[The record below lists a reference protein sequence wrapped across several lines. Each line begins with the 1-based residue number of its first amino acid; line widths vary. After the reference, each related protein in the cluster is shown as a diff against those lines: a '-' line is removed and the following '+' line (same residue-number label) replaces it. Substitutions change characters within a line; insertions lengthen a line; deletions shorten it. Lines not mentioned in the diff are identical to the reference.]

1 MAQARTAARPSHH
14 HRDLTPMIG
23 ITTLYA
29 NRNTPSDG
37 LRYGRQRLEGLRA
50 RDVVTTTP
58 PDTAALRRPVVVW
71 NVGRRCNLHCV
82 HCYSDSS
89 NRAYPGELTTAE
101 GFALLDDLAD
111 FGIPVLLLSGGEPLM
126 RPDIFELIA
135 YARSVGLRTTLSTN
149 GTLITADVAERLR
162 ALEVSYVGISL
173 DGIGLTNDMFRGHK
187 GAFDKAMAGFRHCK
201 AVDQRVGLR
210 MTLTKRNCQDL
221 DQIFDFIEAE
231 EIDRA
236 CFYHLVYSGR
246 GSSADELTPELAR
259 AAVDTIL
266 RRTRDFAD
274 RGLRKEIFTVDNHAD
289 GPYLYLKLLEE
300 DRARAEEVLALLRW
314 NGGGLHSSGVGIA
327 DIDFL
332 GNVHPDQFWM
342 QHTLGNVKDRKF
354 SEIWQDLSDPIL
366 AGLRDRAP
374 LLKGRCASCRWKDV
388 CGGSFR
394 IRALQVHG
402 DPWAEDPGCYLTDEE
417 CGLSAD
423 QLTNSPTH

>member
-1 MAQARTAARPSHH
+1 
-14 HRDLTPMIG
+14 MIG

-29 NRNTPSDG
+29 DRNTPSDG
-37 LRYGRQRLEGLRA
+37 LRYGRQRLDGIRA
-50 RDVVTTTP
+50 RDVVTHTP
-58 PDTAALRRPVVVW
+58 PAHAGLRRPVVVW

-82 HCYSDSS
+82 HCYSDSA
-89 NRAYPGELTTAE
+89 NRAYEGELTTAE
-101 GFALLDDLAD
+101 GIALLDDLAA
-111 FGIPVLLLSGGEPLM
+111 FGVPVLLLSGGEPLM
-126 RPDIFELIA
+126 RPDLFELIA
-135 YARSVGLRTTLSTN
+135 HARSRGLRTTLSTN
-149 GTLITADVAERLR
+149 GTLITAEVAERLR

-173 DGIGLTNDMFRGHK
+173 DGIGRTNDMFRGHK

-210 MTLTKRNCQDL
+210 MTLTRRNCQDL
-221 DQIFDFIEAE
+221 DQLFDFIEAE

-246 GSSADELTPELAR
+246 GSAADELTPEVAR

-266 RRTRDFAD
+266 RRTRDFAE

-289 GPYLYLKLLEE
+289 GPYLYLKLLRE
-300 DRARAEEVLALLRW
+300 DPVRAAEVLSLLQW
-314 NGGGLHSSGVGIA
+314 NGGGLHSSGVGLA

-342 QHTLGNVKDRKF
+342 EHTLGNVTDRPF
-354 SEIWQDLSDPIL
+354 SEIWQDLSDPLL

-374 LLKGRCASCRWKDV
+374 LLKGRCGSCQWKDV

-394 IRALQVHG
+394 VRALQVHG

-417 CGLSAD
+417 CGLTPGSRLREPA
-423 QLTNSPTH
+423 S

>member
-1 MAQARTAARPSHH
+1 
-14 HRDLTPMIG
+14 MIG

-29 NRNTPSDG
+29 DRNTPSDG
-37 LRYGRQRLEGLRA
+37 LRYGRQRLDGIRA

-58 PDTAALRRPVVVW
+58 PAHAALRRPVVVW

-82 HCYSDSS
+82 HCYSDSA
-89 NRAYPGELTTAE
+89 NRAYPGELTTGQ
-101 GFALLDDLAD
+101 GFALLDDLAA

-126 RPDIFELIA
+126 RPDLFELMA
-135 YARSVGLRTTLSTN
+135 HARTLGLRTTLSTN

-162 ALEVSYVGISL
+162 ALDVSYVGISL
-173 DGIGLTNDMFRGHK
+173 DGIGITNDMFRGHK
-187 GAFDKAMAGFRHCK
+187 GAFDNAMAGFRHCK

-210 MTLTKRNCQDL
+210 MTLTRRNCQDL
-221 DQIFDFIEAE
+221 DRIFDFIEAE
-231 EIDRA
+231 GIDRA

-246 GSSADELTPELAR
+246 GRSTDELTPDVAR

-266 RRTRDFAD
+266 RRTRDFAA

-289 GPYLYLKLLEE
+289 GPYLYLKLLQE
-300 DRARAEEVLALLRW
+300 DPARAAEVLALLRW

-342 QHTLGNVKDRKF
+342 HHTLGNVRDRKF
-354 SEIWQDLSDPIL
+354 STIWEDTSDPLL
-366 AGLRDRAP
+366 AGLRNRAP
-374 LLKGRCASCRWKDV
+374 LLKGRCAGCQWRDI

-394 IRALQVHG
+394 VRADRFYG

-417 CGLSAD
+417 CGLTPGSRLREPA
-423 QLTNSPTH
+423 L

>member
-1 MAQARTAARPSHH
+1 
-14 HRDLTPMIG
+14 MIG

-29 NRNTPSDG
+29 GRNTPSDG
-37 LRYGRQRLEGLRA
+37 LRYGRQRLDGIRA
-50 RDVVTTTP
+50 SDVVTNTP
-58 PDTAALRRPVVVW
+58 PAHAGARRPVVVW

-82 HCYSDSS
+82 HCYSDSE
-89 NRAYPGELTTAE
+89 NRAYPGELTTE
-101 GFALLDDLAD
+101 QGFALLDDLAD
-111 FGIPVLLLSGGEPLM
+111 FRIPVLLLSGGEPLM
-126 RPDIFELIA
+126 RPDLFELIA
-135 YARSVGLRTTLSTN
+135 YARSRGIRTTLSTN
-149 GTLITADVAERLR
+149 GTLITADVAARLR
-162 ALEVSYVGISL
+162 AHEVSYVGISL
-173 DGIGLTNDMFRGHK
+173 DGIGATNDRFRGHK

-221 DQIFDFIEAE
+221 DSIFDFIEAE

-246 GSSADELTPELAR
+246 GNSADELTPEVAR

-289 GPYLYLKLLEE
+289 GPYLYLKLLQE
-300 DRARAEEVLALLRW
+300 DPGRAAEVLSLLQW

-332 GNVHPDQFWM
+332 GNV
-342 QHTLGNVKDRKF
+342 KDRPF
-354 SEIWQDLSDPIL
+354 SEIWQDLSDPLL
-366 AGLRDRAP
+366 AGLRNRAP
-374 LLKGRCASCRWKDV
+374 LLTGRCAACKWKEV

-394 IRALQVHG
+394 VRALQVHG

-417 CGLSAD
+417 CGIVPAAAGAG
-423 QLTNSPTH
+423 HAG

>member
-1 MAQARTAARPSHH
+1 
-14 HRDLTPMIG
+14 MIG

-37 LRYGRQRLEGLRA
+37 LRYGRQRMEGVRA
-50 RDVVTTTP
+50 IDVVTTTP
-58 PDTAALRRPVVVW
+58 PRSAEARRPVVVW
-71 NVGRRCNLHCV
+71 NVGRQCNLHCV
-82 HCYSDSS
+82 HCYSDSE
-89 NRAYPGELTTAE
+89 NRTYSGELTTSEAR
-101 GFALLDDLAD
+101 ALIDDLAD
-111 FGIPVLLLSGGEPLM
+111 FEIPVLLLSGGEPLM
-126 RPDIFELIA
+126 RPDLPLLIA
-135 YARSVGLRTTLSTN
+135 YARARGLRVTLSTN
-149 GTLITADVAERLR
+149 GTLITPEVAGKLR

-173 DGIGLTNDMFRGHK
+173 DGIGATNDMFRGHK
-187 GAFDKAMAGFRHCK
+187 GAFDKAMAGFRNCK
-201 AVDQRVGLR
+201 DVGQRVGLR
-210 MTLTKRNCQDL
+210 MTLTRRNARDL

-246 GSSADELTPELAR
+246 GSSSDELTAADAR

-274 RGLRKEIFTVDNHAD
+274 RGIRKEIFTVDNHAD
-289 GPYLYLKLLEE
+289 GPYLYLKLLAE
-300 DRARAEEVLALLRW
+300 DPARAAEVLTLLKW

-342 QHTLGNVKDRKF
+342 HHTLGNVRWRKF
-354 SEIWQDLSDPIL
+354 SEIWQDTSDELL

-374 LLKGRCASCRWKDV
+374 LLKGRCGGCQWKDV

-394 IRALQVHG
+394 VRADQMYG

-417 CGLSAD
+417 CGLVPGSRVREPSA
-423 QLTNSPTH
+423 